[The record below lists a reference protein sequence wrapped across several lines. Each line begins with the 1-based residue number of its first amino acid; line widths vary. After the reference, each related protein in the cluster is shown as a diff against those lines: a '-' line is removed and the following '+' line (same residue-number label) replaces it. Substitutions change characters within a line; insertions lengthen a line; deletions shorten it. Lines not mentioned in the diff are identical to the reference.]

1 MNTLSKKLIYTFTGI
16 CLSAN
21 AVAQA
26 PHTSYF
32 MESMPTRHQLNP
44 ALTPDYNYVNMP
56 LIPALSGI
64 QIGLNSNVGV
74 ANFLY
79 PRGNE
84 LVTGL
89 HSSVSNDEFL
99 DNIHRNN
106 VIEANLKLNLL
117 SFGFAKW
124 GGYNTFDLSVRSIT
138 NMSLP
143 YELFEF
149 AKVGQIDGGPTSY
162 DISGIGMETYNYA
175 EIAVGHSR
183 KITDKLT
190 VGAKFKF
197 IGGVL
202 HASAKIDELNVSMSQ
217 DRWQI
222 REKGRIFTTPALQI
236 KYKENGELDD
246 FDFDAGSLGM
256 DGVGIGF
263 DLGAT
268 YKLLDNLTLSAALT
282 DIGFVTWKGAEATA
296 NPDPFVFD
304 GFHHF
309 GAEDDPIT
317 GESPL
322 DKETDQIEE
331 DLKSLT
337 RFDNNQDSKSTR
349 SLTTTLNIGGEY
361 SILSDKISFGLLS
374 STRFGL
380 PTVWTELMASA
391 NFRPVS
397 WFNATINGSF
407 SNIGQSMGVLLN
419 FNPKGFN
426 FYIGS
431 DYIPFRYSKE
441 GIPLYHAKAN
451 ITMGISFTF
460 GNNKS

>member
-1 MNTLSKKLIYTFTGI
+1 MNTIKKFSIYCAIIASST
-16 CLSAN
+16 N
-21 AVAQA
+21 VMAQA

-44 ALTPDYNYVNMP
+44 ALTPEYNYVNLP

-64 QIGLNSNVGV
+64 QIGLNSNAGM

-89 HSSVSNDEFL
+89 HSSVSDDEFL
-99 DNIHRNN
+99 NNIHRKN
-106 VIEANLKLNLL
+106 VIEANIKLNLL

-124 GGYNTFDLSVRSIT
+124 GGYNTFDLSVRSQT
-138 NMSLP
+138 SMNMP

-149 AKVGQIDGGPTSY
+149 AKVGQKNGEATSY
-162 DISGIGMETYNYA
+162 DISGIGVNTYNYA
-175 EIAVGHSR
+175 ELAIGHSH

-190 VGAKFKF
+190 IGAKFKF
-197 IGGVL
+197 LAGVL
-202 HASAKIDELNVSMSQ
+202 HASAEIDELNVSMSQ
-217 DRWQI
+217 DKWQI
-222 REKGRIFTTPALQI
+222 QEKGRIFTTPAVQI
-236 KYKENGELDD
+236 NYKDNGEIDD

-256 DGVGIGF
+256 DGAGIGF

-282 DIGFVTWKGAEATA
+282 DIGFISWKGAEALA
-296 NPDPFVFD
+296 NPEPFVFD
-304 GFHHF
+304 GFHHI
-309 GAEDDPIT
+309 GAEDDPAT
-317 GESPL
+317 RESAL
-322 DKETDQIEE
+322 DKETDQLEE
-331 DLKSLT
+331 DLKNLI
-337 RFDNNQDSKSTR
+337 RFQNNQEAKSTR
-349 SLTTTLNIGGEY
+349 SLTTTLNVGGEY
-361 SILSDKISFGLLS
+361 SLLSNKISFGLLS

-391 NFRPVS
+391 NFRPVR

-460 GNNKS
+460 NHSEI